1 MEPIPTFIPSLRF
14 SFVNPNECFQQA
26 RMPGSGLT
34 VQLCVSRV
42 IIVIFTIVLL
52 IAVSV
57 LLHLQL
63 SHKGWFNKSTYR
75 TLKTWLL
82 ILITLYAI
90 DNVVRYVF
98 LIQNA
103 VFFLPIL
110 ITGVMLHSVII
121 YLISFYYVE
130 KALHL
135 SEDTQKIKK
144 GLLFSILGFVSI
156 YIAIWIYDLKNY

>member
-1 MEPIPTFIPSLRF
+1 MVCT
-14 SFVNPNECFQQA
+14 
-26 RMPGSGLT
+26 
-34 VQLCVSRV
+34 
-42 IIVIFTIVLL
+42 IILL

-63 SHKGWFNKSTYR
+63 SHKGWFNRSTYR
-75 TLKTWLL
+75 SLKNWLL
-82 ILITLYAI
+82 ILITIYSI

-103 VFFLPIL
+103 IYFLPIL

-135 SEDTQKIKK
+135 SDDTQILKN
-144 GLLFSILGFVSI
+144 GLFYSIAGFVSI
-156 YIAIWIYDLKNY
+156 YLGIWIYDLKTYKHLSVN

>member
-1 MEPIPTFIPSLRF
+1 M
-14 SFVNPNECFQQA
+14 
-26 RMPGSGLT
+26 
-34 VQLCVSRV
+34 
-42 IIVIFTIVLL
+42 IFTIVLL
-52 IAVSV
+52 LAVSV
-57 LLHLQL
+57 LLHFQL
-63 SHKGWFNKSTYR
+63 SHKGWLNKSTYR

-90 DNVVRYVF
+90 DNVIRYVF

-103 VFFLPIL
+103 VYFLPIL

-135 SEDTQKIKK
+135 SDDTHLLKR
-144 GLLFSILGFVSI
+144 GLLFSIVGFVSI
-156 YIAIWIYDLKNY
+156 YLAIWIYDLKNY

>member
-1 MEPIPTFIPSLRF
+1 
-14 SFVNPNECFQQA
+14 
-26 RMPGSGLT
+26 MPGTGFTL
-34 VQLCVSRV
+34 QLCVSRV
-42 IIVIFTIVLL
+42 IILVFTIILL

-90 DNVVRYVF
+90 DNVVRYLF
-98 LIQNA
+98 LIQDA
-103 VFFLPIL
+103 AYFLPIL

-135 SEDTQKIKK
+135 SDDT
-144 GLLFSILGFVSI
+144 
-156 YIAIWIYDLKNY
+156 